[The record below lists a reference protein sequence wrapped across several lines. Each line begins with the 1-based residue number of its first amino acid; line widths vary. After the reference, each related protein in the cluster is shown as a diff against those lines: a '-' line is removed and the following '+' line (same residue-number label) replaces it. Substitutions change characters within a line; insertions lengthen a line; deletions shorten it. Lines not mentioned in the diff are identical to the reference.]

1 MEWTVGELAERA
13 SAALAP
19 TAQLNGRVRDV
30 PNERLIRWY
39 ATIGLLDPP
48 LARRGRVALY
58 GRRHLLQLIAVKRRQ
73 ADGRTIAE
81 IQAELTGATDQ
92 TLESIARIP
101 GRSPEHATETVS
113 PRTARPRFWAEPS
126 SAPAE
131 TGLTPP
137 PKPAPSDTPPLPASS
152 GGATP
157 PLGRAEPRSAPF
169 GQAVSHPA
177 PSCQASPDQA
187 AHDSAP
193 SHRPTPGAGV
203 PTAAPPRSAA
213 PRPAA
218 ETRPPAVIVHGVR
231 LADGVTLLLDGG
243 GDGRTPSPDDLAE
256 IAAASRELLSL
267 LRERGLTPPEGTQP

>member
-1 MEWTVGELAERA
+1 MEWTIGELAERA

-101 GRSPEHATETVS
+101 ERSPEHAAETVS

-131 TGLTPP
+131 TGLTAPRKPAPP
-137 PKPAPSDTPPLPASS
+137 PKPASSNTPPFPMSS

-157 PLGRAEPRSAPF
+157 PPGRAEPGFAPS
-169 GQAVSHPA
+169 GQAA
-177 PSCQASPDQA
+177 PDQA

-193 SHRPTPGAGV
+193 SHRPAPRAGV
-203 PTAAPPRSAA
+203 PAAAPPRPAA
-213 PRPAA
+213 PHPAV

-243 GDGRTPSPDDLAE
+243 GSGGRTPSPDDLAE

-267 LRERGLTPPEGTQP
+267 LHERGLTPPEGTQS